1 MKLIKNIEFLSIFFF
16 ETDIKIISIKSLFL
30 IMVILSLFLL
40 ILPDFLPKLMILLI
54 EIGCILLIFQICK
67 DVSYDV
73 NYYLDLMRNFQG
85 ITEISLEYLEL
96 FINLEIQLNIIK
108 TMSFMVLLV
117 NFFFTFLELL

>member
-1 MKLIKNIEFLSIFFF
+1 MIKNNEFLPIFFF
-16 ETDIKIISIKSLFL
+16 ETDIKIISITSIFL

-54 EIGCILLIFQICK
+54 EIGCILLIFQISK

-96 FINLEIQLNIIK
+96 FIDLEIQVNIIK
-108 TMSFMVLLV
+108 TMSLMVLLV